1 MPAHVKDIENTTK
14 NWTRAQRE
22 NRERAQQELER
33 KFVRLTA
40 PPEVNADPVAKKHWK
55 NTVDR
60 MKGITLLDNVDIDM
74 LAVYCLGLSRL
85 AQFRADAVEARG
97 KSENLMRRTLE
108 KFLAGEYGDDEYPAK
123 VIRACLTNE
132 AEHLKLAQAQERIVL
147 QYAEK
152 LGLTP
157 AGRVRLAKKRAE
169 ERPATEDD
177 MLYGD

>member
-1 MPAHVKDIENTTK
+1 
-14 NWTRAQRE
+14 
-22 NRERAQQELER
+22 
-33 KFVRLTA
+33 
-40 PPEVNADPVAKKHWK
+40 
-55 NTVDR
+55 

-74 LAVYCLGLSRL
+74 LAVYCLGMSRL
-85 AQFRADAVEARG
+85 AQLRIDASEAKG
-97 KSENLMRRTLE
+97 KSEMVMRRTLD
-108 KFLAGEYGDDEYPAK
+108 KFLEGEYEDNEYPAK
-123 VIRACLTNE
+123 VIRACLNNE
-132 AEHLKLAQAQERIVL
+132 GDLIKLAQAQERIVL